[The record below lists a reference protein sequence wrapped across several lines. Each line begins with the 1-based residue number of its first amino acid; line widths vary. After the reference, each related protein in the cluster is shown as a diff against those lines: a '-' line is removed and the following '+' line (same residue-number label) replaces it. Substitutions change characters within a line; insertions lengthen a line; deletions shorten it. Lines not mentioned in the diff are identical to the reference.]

1 MCLAAKIEINVTIF
15 FANLLN
21 TGGQMNKL
29 DKALSSLSPHAGQT
43 ASTSNEDLRDLFLD
57 LATTM

>member
-1 MCLAAKIEINVTIF
+1 MCFAAKIEINITIF
-15 FANLLN
+15 LANLLN

-29 DKALSSLSPHAGQT
+29 GKALSSLSPRSGQT

-57 LATTM
+57 LAATM